1 MPLAEFAN
9 QFPGLCK
16 RLLDTRRRDRVAH
29 AYLFVGDDPAFLEQF
44 VRAWFQVCA
53 CPEPTGEGDACGSC
67 DSCRLMSS
75 GSYPEL
81 LEVRPQSK
89 SRSILV
95 DDVRELE
102 HQLGLTSGP
111 GRRKFGLL
119 VEADRMVEQ
128 AQNTFLKTLEE
139 PAPRTILALLTTQP
153 RELLPTIRSRCQSVS
168 LLRNK
173 RSYGDAVRA
182 GLFPLLARLHRNAGA
197 ATALSV
203 AHGIARILD
212 GLHSLAEESVGEEQ
226 DERWQ
231 VLADQDSDLKK
242 KLQDDR
248 LIRIQAEYRRVRR
261 GVLDALQTWFLQ
273 VALLAVGTPRS
284 DLPHAELLEA
294 AGLEPGHEP
303 RPPWHDA
310 ERDVQLANELLG
322 YLAGNVQER
331 LALEAFC
338 LSVCER
344 TS

>member
-1 MPLAEFAN
+1 MPLADFAT
-9 QFPGLCK
+9 QFPRLCH
-16 RLLDTRRRDRVAH
+16 RLLDTRRRERIGH
-29 AYLFVGDDPAFLEQF
+29 AYLFVGDNPAFLEQF

-53 CPEPTGEGDACGSC
+53 CTEPAGDGDACGVCSC
-67 DSCRLMSS
+67 CRLMSG

-95 DDVRELE
+95 EDIRQLE
-102 HQLGLTSGP
+102 HQLGLTAGP

-139 PAPRTILALLTTQP
+139 PSPRTILALLTTQP
-153 RELLPTIRSRCQSVS
+153 RELLPTIRSRCQSIS
-168 LLRNK
+168 LLQNK
-173 RSYGDAVRA
+173 RSYEEAIRS
-182 GLFPLLARLHRNAGA
+182 GLFPLLARLRRNGGA
-197 ATALSV
+197 ATALAV
-203 AHGIARILD
+203 AHGVAGILG
-212 GLHSLAEESVGEEQ
+212 GLQSLAEESAGGEH

-231 VLADQDSDLKK
+231 VLAEQDSSLKK
-242 KLQDDR
+242 KIEGDR
-248 LIRIQAEYRRVRR
+248 LVRIQAEYRRLRR
-261 GVLDALQTWFLQ
+261 DLTDALQTWFLQ
-273 VALLAVGTPRS
+273 LALLAAGTPRAN
-284 DLPHAELLEA
+284 LPHPELLDA
-294 AGLEPGHEP
+294 AGVSPGQEP
-303 RPPWHDA
+303 RPRWHEAD
-310 ERDVQLANELLG
+310 RDVQSVDELLK